1 MGAGIFYVR
10 LFSVIDK
17 LYLCTPV
24 YVLNGHTAFLDEC
37 DEQRDRHGYF
47 LFIMNNIIQTSNVA
61 LLSSYGTC
69 ANETGRDLFSSLCGN
84 PYEDLASLGFDLQD
98 VSLRFLRHPRKN
110 GVAITG
116 RFNVGGIYYT
126 VGAAD
131 YPTLMIELIDDLE
144 RADAARRHR
153 RRAKRLQVAFMAVG

>member
-1 MGAGIFYVR
+1 MR
-10 LFSVIDK
+10 
-17 LYLCTPV
+17 
-24 YVLNGHTAFLDEC
+24 
-37 DEQRDRHGYF
+37 
-47 LFIMNNIIQTSNVA
+47 NNTENSNVV
-61 LLSSYGTC
+61 SSINYGTC

-84 PYEDLASLGFDLQD
+84 PYEDLARLGFDLQD

-153 RRAKRLQVAFMAVG
+153 RQAKRLQVAFMAVG

>member
-1 MGAGIFYVR
+1 
-10 LFSVIDK
+10 
-17 LYLCTPV
+17 
-24 YVLNGHTAFLDEC
+24 
-37 DEQRDRHGYF
+37 
-47 LFIMNNIIQTSNVA
+47 MNNAQNLSNVA

-84 PYEDLASLGFDLQD
+84 PYEDLARLGFDLQD
-98 VSLRFLRHPRKN
+98 VSLRFLHHPRKN

>member
-1 MGAGIFYVR
+1 MR
-10 LFSVIDK
+10 
-17 LYLCTPV
+17 
-24 YVLNGHTAFLDEC
+24 
-37 DEQRDRHGYF
+37 
-47 LFIMNNIIQTSNVA
+47 NNTENSNVV
-61 LLSSYGTC
+61 SSISYGTC

-84 PYEDLASLGFDLQD
+84 PYEDLARLGFDLQD

-131 YPTLMIELIDDLE
+131 YPTLIIELIDDLE
-144 RADAARRHR
+144 RADVARRHR
-153 RRAKRLQVAFMAVG
+153 RRAKQLQVAFMAAV